1 MKKISLLLFCIL
13 VAFPTLAKRISGQEA
28 STIALQFM
36 EGQQMEAVGDM
47 ANLVTAENGQSMRH
61 SPILKSNE
69 NEHYIDYGVHTID
82 GITYQLY
89 SEYENLRAKVLP
101 YEGNGK
107 YSGDIYIPDNVSY
120 QNMTFKVFEVEWN
133 AFTDLPELTS
143 LSVPIM
149 YLLYNI
155 YTDINNCPNLKHV
168 EFRNGIIGIGH
179 VRYCHALENIIYPQ
193 SCSYVEAPVCCN
205 NVKSITFTNRKTFK
219 INPLN
224 GVMWEKESMPALT
237 DVYFACDVP
246 PVLCDYNGNE
256 TPVSI
261 IPNNNVTIHI
271 PLGTME
277 VYKRSAWKDWNLV
290 EDQPA
295 IPLHVNWDYCGRD
308 EDAKAG
314 ILVGNGDDDVE
325 FAMRIPEEMLTPYK
339 SCKISRI
346 EFYTM
351 RPSIN
356 DYHYEDVEY
365 VFLTTRGVDYI
376 AKKAVATIRGTWMS
390 VELEQPYVITGEE
403 IFVGIGRH
411 SALGVD
417 WANLNIAEDGLWLR
431 VMGDD
436 HRGYTPGEWIK
447 NCGDSDWNHPLP
459 IRAIIEGDKLPTDI
473 VIANTE
479 IVDDDE
485 ADRQSKVKA
494 VNDGNKNIT
503 SGKADMTDTER
514 GRYFCYAI
522 DSEGNRISVAKQ
534 QAKQLA
540 AEPKKA
546 SGANKQMRVK
556 LRNRAPKLVKSVTLD
571 WEIDGNRKGQQTV
584 ETVMLTNHEDIA
596 YIDIPNDIAG
606 RNHIMTVS
614 VSSIDGEPDAIPANS
629 QIEESYSAASSTF
642 FPRKIVMEEATGT
655 WCGWCPRGIVAI
667 EKMNEKYPDNF
678 IAIAVHDDEMI
689 PVLDGYQPF
698 FNMVG
703 SYPNAHINRSYWID
717 PYPFDL
723 DDVKDKGEAQIN
735 ATAYS
740 PDGKEVQV
748 ATETEFGFN
757 DNGSTEYSVAYVLTE
772 DKVGPYAQSN
782 YYSNPEAEHD
792 PNNMMDWWVHQGS
805 RVVTVYNDVAR
816 AIYGDYYGVKGLFPN
831 EIKEGETY
839 KNQYVFSLP
848 DNVQNKENL
857 NLVTLLID
865 SRTGEIM
872 NADRT
877 PVKIDPSGIHQLET
891 DNKLFDV
898 YNTMGMKVR
907 SNTST
912 LNGLPEGIYIVN
924 GKKYVHR

>member
-1 MKKISLLLFCIL
+1 MKKFSLLLFCIL

-28 STIALQFM
+28 STIAQQFM

-89 SEYENLRAKVLP
+89 SEYKNLRAKVLP
-101 YEGNGK
+101 YEENGK

-120 QNMTFKVFEVEWN
+120 QNMTFKVFEFEESV
-133 AFTDLPELTS
+133 FTNYSELIS
-143 LSVPIM
+143 LSLPKSAVI
-149 YLLYNI
+149 L
-155 YTDINNCPNLKHV
+155 NCSNLQHI
-168 EFRNGIIGIGH
+168 EYRNGITNIRR
-179 VRYCHALENIIYPQ
+179 VRSCHALENIIYPQ
-193 SCSYVEAPVCCN
+193 SCSFVEVPVYCN
-205 NVKSITFTNRKTFK
+205 NVKSITFTNRRPLQ
-219 INPLN
+219 IYPLN
-224 GVMWEKESMPALT
+224 SVMWEKKSMPALT
-237 DVYFACDVP
+237 DVYFACDIP
-246 PVLCDYNGNE
+246 PLLCDYNGYE
-256 TPVSI
+256 LPISITPNS
-261 IPNNNVTIHI
+261 NVTIHI
-271 PLGTME
+271 PQGAME
-277 VYKRSAWKDWNLV
+277 VYKRSIWKDWNLV

-295 IPLHVNWDYCGRD
+295 IPPYVNFDYCGKD
-308 EDAKAG
+308 ENSHSGIVAG
-314 ILVGNGDDDVE
+314 YGDNDVE
-325 FAMRIPEEMLTPYK
+325 YAMRIPEEMIAPYK
-339 SCKISRI
+339 GCKISRI
-346 EFYTM
+346 EFYTTG
-351 RPSIN
+351 IATN
-356 DYHYEDVEY
+356 EFYDEDVEY
-365 VFLTTRGVDYI
+365 VFLTTRGIDYI
-376 AKKAVATIRGTWMS
+376 AKKAVTTIRGTWMS
-390 VELEQPYVITGEE
+390 VELDHPYVITGEE
-403 IFVGIGRH
+403 LFVGIGRH
-411 SALGVD
+411 SVLGIF
-417 WANLNIAEDGLWLR
+417 WANLDIAEDGLWLR

-436 HRGYTPGEWIK
+436 HRGHSPGEWIK
-447 NCGDSDWNHPLP
+447 NGGHSDWNHPLP

-479 IVDDDE
+479 IVDDSE
-485 ADRQSKVKA
+485 ADQQSKVKA
-494 VNDGNKNIT
+494 VNDENKNIT

-584 ETVMLTNHEDIA
+584 ETAMLTNHEDIV

-606 RNHIMTVS
+606 RNHTMTVS
-614 VSSIDGEPDAIPANS
+614 VYSIDGEPDAIPANS
-629 QIEESYSAASSTF
+629 QIEENYSAASSTF

-689 PVLDGYQPF
+689 PILDGYQPF

-857 NLVTLLID
+857 NVVTLLVD

-907 SNTST
+907 SKVAT
-912 LNGLPEGIYIVN
+912 LKGLPEGIYIVN